1 MAKEKQ
7 IVYSVSGNECKIIIK
22 RGLAEEVCRHLPL
35 EGVVRIA
42 IVTDSNVAP
51 LYLAKIKKQL
61 CDAVQVYSCVL
72 QAGEQNKT
80 MASVQRLYGFFDEA
94 GITRTDLIIALGGGV
109 VGDITGFA
117 AATFLR
123 GVPIVQMPTTLL
135 AMTDSSIGGKTGVDL
150 PSGKNRV
157 GAFFQPHRVLIDPE
171 FLSSLPSREY
181 ACGMGEVI
189 KYACIKDKKLFE
201 SLKSGVDSEEMI
213 CLCAGIKADTV
224 QKDPFDT
231 SERKLL
237 NFGHTVGH
245 ALERLYGYSVY
256 SHGEAVAAGM
266 CMLRRANIL
275 WGGIAAAK
283 CDEIEELCRKYS
295 LPVYIPFDERLKEY
309 ICGDKKLEG
318 RQLKLVVL
326 EDIGRAKIVSVLP
339 EELYCTL
346 TEQYAAKPVV

>member
-1 MAKEKQ
+1 MSKEKQ

-22 RGLAEEVCRHLPL
+22 RGLAEEVCNYLPL

-61 CDAVQVYSCVL
+61 CDAVQVYSYVL

-80 MASVQRLYGFFDEA
+80 MASVQQLYGFFDEA

-135 AMTDSSIGGKTGVDL
+135 AMTDSSVGGKTGVDL

-213 CLCAGIKADTV
+213 CLCAAIKADTV

-275 WGGIAAAK
+275 WGGIAKAK
-283 CDEIEELCRKYS
+283 CDEIEDFVANIRC
-295 LPVYIPFDERLKEY
+295 PYIFPLMKD
-309 ICGDKKLEG
+309 
-318 RQLKLVVL
+318 
-326 EDIGRAKIVSVLP
+326 
-339 EELYCTL
+339 
-346 TEQYAAKPVV
+346 